1 MRSLKEEVE
10 GSSSSKYSPPNE
22 KEERQ
27 EKTTFTVL
35 QKNTSSMS
43 SSERFE
49 ELLRE
54 VQKVKWDMATEQRNL
69 GNRAKTHCDRI
80 R

>member
-10 GSSSSKYSPPNE
+10 GSSSSKFSPPNE

-35 QKNTSSMS
+35 QKK
-43 SSERFE
+43 SEVDEFE
-49 ELLRE
+49 
-54 VQKVKWDMATEQRNL
+54 
-69 GNRAKTHCDRI
+69 
-80 R
+80 